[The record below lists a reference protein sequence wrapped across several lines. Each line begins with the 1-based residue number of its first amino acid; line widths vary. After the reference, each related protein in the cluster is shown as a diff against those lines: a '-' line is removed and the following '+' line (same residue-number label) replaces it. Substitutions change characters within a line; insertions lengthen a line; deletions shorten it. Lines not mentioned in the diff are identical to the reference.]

1 MKRITACILAVILC
15 TFLITGC
22 QRVVSTGKTSTVDS
36 AEQKK
41 STTAKENETVLYE
54 SKETDTLL
62 DISDIKAQ
70 GKETVDENY
79 QERDPKSGDT
89 IAILHTSYGD
99 IYFRFLD
106 EVAPLAVNNFIA
118 LAKAG
123 RYDNTIFHRVINNF
137 MIQGGDYTNYNG
149 TGGVSAYG
157 DEFDNEVSKYA
168 KNIEG
173 AVAMANA
180 GANTNGSQFY
190 INQVD
195 NDYLDGGYT
204 VFGQVYEGMEVVT
217 DIANVDTGAN
227 DKPVNDVILF
237 SVDIEEYE

>member
-1 MKRITACILAVILC
+1 MKRLISILLVVLLLAFSLV
-15 TFLITGC
+15 GC
-22 QRVVSTGKTSTVDS
+22 SKTISKTTTETTKKSSETVSAKEAETVMY
-36 AEQKK
+36 EQKDTK
-41 STTAKENETVLYE
+41 ALLNEE
-54 SKETDTLL
+54 
-62 DISDIKAQ
+62 DIKAP
-70 GKETVDENY
+70 GVEEVNEAY
-79 QERDPKSGDT
+79 QEREPKAGDK

-99 IYFRFLD
+99 IYFRFLE

-118 LAKAG
+118 LAEAG

-157 DEFDNEVSKYA
+157 NEFNNEVSEFA
-168 KNIEG
+168 KNITG

-195 NDYLDGGYT
+195 NNYLDGGYT
-204 VFGQVYEGMEVVT
+204 VFGQVYEGMEVVE
-217 DIANVDTGAN
+217 DIANVVTGMN
-227 DKPVNDVILF
+227 DKPQTDVVLS
-237 SVDIEEYE
+237 SVEISEYAE